1 MKHDAFVPASD
12 LTKLWRALIEFN
24 MIEEG
29 DKILIGLSGGK
40 DSMFL
45 TAALAEIQ
53 KHSPRHFDLLC
64 YTMDGMFAEDFPKK
78 ELEDFCRTYGLTHYS
93 EQVNVEALW
102 GHRGNTPCFS
112 CAYFR
117 RAAMNRKAREL
128 GCSKIALAHHNDDA
142 VETLMLNLFQSGQNK
157 TFLPVTHLSRS
168 GMTVIRPLLF
178 YREAEIIAIGKKIG
192 LHPLANPCLYD
203 GKTQRQDMKELAR
216 RLEKEIPHFYDHM
229 ASALRHSDKEELWP
243 EKLPQK
249 TMLERFRA
257 FWKKS

>member
-78 ELEDFCRTYGLTHYS
+78 NWKTS
-93 EQVNVEALW
+93 
-102 GHRGNTPCFS
+102 
-112 CAYFR
+112 
-117 RAAMNRKAREL
+117 AAPTDSPIIR
-128 GCSKIALAHHNDDA
+128 
-142 VETLMLNLFQSGQNK
+142 
-157 TFLPVTHLSRS
+157 SRS
-168 GMTVIRPLLF
+168 MSRPSG
-178 YREAEIIAIGKKIG
+178 AIGQ
-192 LHPLANPCLYD
+192 HPVLFLCLLPPGRD
-203 GKTQRQDMKELAR
+203 EPQSPRTWLQQDC
-216 RLEKEIPHFYDHM
+216 PGP
-229 ASALRHSDKEELWP
+229 S
-243 EKLPQK
+243 Q
-249 TMLERFRA
+249 
-257 FWKKS
+257 

>member
-93 EQVNVEALW
+93 DRECKGPMLLQSS
-102 GHRGNTPCFS
+102 RGSKCPGCQKE
-112 CAYFR
+112 CCR
-117 RAAMNRKAREL
+117 
-128 GCSKIALAHHNDDA
+128 GCS
-142 VETLMLNLFQSGQNK
+142 
-157 TFLPVTHLSRS
+157 
-168 GMTVIRPLLF
+168 
-178 YREAEIIAIGKKIG
+178 
-192 LHPLANPCLYD
+192 
-203 GKTQRQDMKELAR
+203 
-216 RLEKEIPHFYDHM
+216 
-229 ASALRHSDKEELWP
+229 
-243 EKLPQK
+243 
-249 TMLERFRA
+249 
-257 FWKKS
+257 